1 MDEEELLDEL
11 FADLASDL
19 VDLSDDEIKE
29 RILKYDLDP
38 ADAEELFNIVKDVQ
52 NAESLADQH
61 TKKAQQMANEDNTDV
76 KVTEEDKDSD
86 GDTDKVTIEKETPTN
101 DGNSTLTEE
110 EAADLND
117 FSEKEDEPH
126 DEKIANKTN
135 QFAKLL
141 GERRF

>member
-1 MDEEELLDEL
+1 MTEEELLDEL
-11 FADLASDL
+11 FADLAADL
-19 VDLSDDEIKE
+19 VDLSDDEIKD

-52 NAESLADQH
+52 KAESIADQN

-86 GDTDKVTIEKETPTN
+86 GDTDKVTIEKEMPTN
-101 DGNSTLTEE
+101 DGDSTLTEE
-110 EAADLND
+110 ETAELND
-117 FSEKEDEPH
+117 FSEEDDEPH